1 MTAILTMKFHDDKE
15 NVEGFVIV
23 SKEHATQNK
32 HLSQDPSVKS

>member
-1 MTAILTMKFHDDKE
+1 MTAILTMKFHDKE